1 MLLVILGVLSVVD
14 NAMRYQRDE
23 EAYVKHCSNN
33 GTLQWTHNGTD
44 YAIENYGFC
53 VTNSSFMAVLGL
65 LFALAFSDLS
75 TKIWGQFQ
83 IREY

>member
-1 MLLVILGVLSVVD
+1 MLVIIFGVLSVVD
-14 NAMRYQRDE
+14 IATMIKDSDELYQ
-23 EAYVKHCSNN
+23 HCSNN

>member
-44 YAIENYGFC
+44 YTHENHGFC
-53 VTNSSFMAVLGL
+53 VNNGPYMAVLGII
-65 LFALAFSDLS
+65 FSLAATDLS
-75 TKIWGQFQ
+75 VTIWGQFQ
-83 IREY
+83 ISEY